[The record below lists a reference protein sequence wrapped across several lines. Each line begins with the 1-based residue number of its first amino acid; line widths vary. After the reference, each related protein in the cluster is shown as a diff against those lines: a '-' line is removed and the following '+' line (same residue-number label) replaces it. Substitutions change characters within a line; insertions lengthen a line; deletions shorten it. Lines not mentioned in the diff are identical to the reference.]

1 MVRIDVAFLV
11 LAAACLIAGVSL
23 GIVMGILH
31 DFRFAPVHGHLNLLG
46 WASLAIFGIAYRLY
60 PALQRSRMAL
70 PHLVLSGV
78 SGVLLPLGIYVSIAH
93 EAPGLAILASF
104 LWLGGAVLFLA
115 NLLVSLVFQG
125 GRVHAQEAG
134 LAMGR

>member
-23 GIVMGILH
+23 GIVMGGPARLPL
-31 DFRFAPVHGHLNLLG
+31 RARPRHLNLLG
-46 WASLAIFGIAYRLY
+46 WASLAIFGMAYRLY
-60 PALQRSRMAL
+60 PALLRSRMAL

-78 SGVLLPLGIYVSIAH
+78 SGVMLPAGIYVSH
-93 EAPGLAILASF
+93 RPR
-104 LWLGGAVLFLA
+104 GAGPRDPR
-115 NLLVSLVFQG
+115 LVPVARRRGPVPRQPPAELVFQG
-125 GRVHAQEAG
+125 RRVHAPEAG

>member
-11 LAAACLIAGVSL
+11 LAAVCLIAGVSL
-23 GIVMGILH
+23 GILMGILH

-60 PALQRSRMAL
+60 PALLRSRMAL

-78 SGVLLPLGIYVSIAH
+78 SGAMLPAGIYVSIAH

-104 LWLGGAVLFLA
+104 LWLAGAVLFLA
-115 NLLVSLVFQG
+115 NLLRSLVLQG
-125 GRVHAQEAG
+125 GRAAAPAG
-134 LAMGR
+134 ALAAGR